1 MKKTS
6 MAVSLAVIIVITAT
20 FAGCTLNINSR
31 EDAKYEEVTAGGCL
45 ERQSDLYTA
54 LEATTL
60 YVEETTTSFVDYLNK
75 HKPDLSEEDTTEFKE
90 DKEDNSAYDREYTR
104 DNLQSVFGTD
114 FSDSV
119 IEQSMAIERDELLIL
134 NIVKNEADLAGVDVS
149 NISIISGEESKDLA
163 YYKVYLA
170 SDEYKWTV
178 SIGEEAAYVKRE
190 DM

>member
-1 MKKTS
+1 MKKIS
-6 MAVSLAVIIVITAT
+6 MVVLLAVIIVITVT
-20 FAGCTLNINSR
+20 FDGCTLNSR
-31 EDAKYEEVTAGGCL
+31 EDAKYEEVTTGGCL